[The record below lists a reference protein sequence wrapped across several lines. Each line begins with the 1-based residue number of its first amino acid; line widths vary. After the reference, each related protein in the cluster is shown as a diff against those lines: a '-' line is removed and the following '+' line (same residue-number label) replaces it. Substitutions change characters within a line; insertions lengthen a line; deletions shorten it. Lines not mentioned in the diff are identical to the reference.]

1 MGVGSIATGGVE
13 MEKPQAVNIYERGS
27 IGKGLYKNYQGLQ
40 YGTTS
45 FLSEPGQY
53 EPELFEPGSSSV
65 SVTGASFLLPVLVPS
80 SCG

>member
-27 IGKGLYKNYQGLQ
+27 TGKGLYKNYQGIQ

-45 FLSEPGQY
+45 FLS